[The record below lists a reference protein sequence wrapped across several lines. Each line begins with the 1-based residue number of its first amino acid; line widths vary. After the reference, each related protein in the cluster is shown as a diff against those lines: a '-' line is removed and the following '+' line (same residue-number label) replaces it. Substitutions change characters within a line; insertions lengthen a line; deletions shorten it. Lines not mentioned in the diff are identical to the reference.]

1 MKTIKG
7 PAVYLAQF
15 AADAPPYNSLASL
28 ARWAAEKGFKGVQV
42 PTWDTRLVDMKQ
54 AAESQAYCD
63 EIKGLLAAEGLE
75 LVEFASHITG
85 QLVAVHPGQDQIM
98 DSLAPEHIPRNPQSR

>member
-15 AADAPPYNSLASL
+15 AADAAPYNSLTSL
-28 ARWAAEKGFKGVQV
+28 AKWAEAKGFKGIQI

-54 AAESQAYCD
+54 AAESQTYCD
-63 EIKGLLAAEGLE
+63 DLKGLLAEHNLE

-85 QLVAVHPGQDQIM
+85 NLCKRSILCRIEGCMA
-98 DSLAPEHIPRNPQSR
+98 